1 MSDWLDITLLKV
13 GEYTLT
19 TGALLASIV
28 VLIATF
34 VIASLVSRTITRV
47 ALHRHSTVAHQL
59 YTVNRIVYYF
69 LIVLG
74 AIGSLSVLGF
84 QLDKLVIIGS
94 ALGIGIGLGLQ
105 SIVNNFVSGIIIL
118 LEKSI
123 KVGDFIELE
132 SGLMGEVQEIKLRS
146 TLIRTAD
153 NVDILIPSSEFISGH
168 LINWTLEE
176 NIRRFRIPFGV
187 AYGSNKTLVRDA
199 VLKAAATVPYTLS
212 DEKHKPVVWMS
223 GFGDS
228 SLDFTLGVWV
238 DPVAVKRPTQV
249 TSDYVWAI
257 DDALREAGVEIPF
270 PQRDLHVRSSAIS
283 FGHEPEAKADTID
296 KSIQAKSPESD

>member
-1 MSDWLDITLLKV
+1 MTQWLDITLIKV
-13 GEYTLT
+13 GDYTLT
-19 TGALLASIV
+19 SGELLASV
-28 VLIATF
+28 LVLIGTF
-34 VIASLVSRTITRV
+34 VVASLVSRAFTRV
-47 ALHRHSTVAHQL
+47 ALHRGPSVAHQL
-59 YTVNRIVYYF
+59 YTINRIAYYF

-74 AIGSLSVLGF
+74 FIGALSVLGL

-187 AYGSNKTLVRDA
+187 AYGSDKTLVRDS
-199 VLKAAATVPYTLS
+199 VLDAAKALPSTLS

-228 SLDFTLGVWV
+228 SLNFTLGVWV

-257 DDALREAGVEIPF
+257 DDALRKAGVEIPF
-270 PQRDLHVRSSAIS
+270 PQRDLHLRSSDIELGGS
-283 FGHEPEAKADTID
+283 K
-296 KSIQAKSPESD
+296 KSPTSDD

>member
-1 MSDWLDITLLKV
+1 M
-13 GEYTLT
+13 
-19 TGALLASIV
+19 
-28 VLIATF
+28 
-34 VIASLVSRTITRV
+34 
-47 ALHRHSTVAHQL
+47 AHQL

-69 LIVLG
+69 LIMMG
-74 AIGSLSVLGF
+74 AIGALSVLGF

-168 LINWTLEE
+168 LINWTMEE
-176 NIRRFRIPFGV
+176 NIRRFRIPLGV
-187 AYGSNKTLVRDA
+187 AYGSNKTLVRDC
-199 VLKAAATVPYTLS
+199 VLKAAASVSYTLN

-228 SLDFTLGVWV
+228 SLNFMLGVWV
-238 DPVAVKRPTQV
+238 EPAAVKRPTQV
-249 TSDYVWAI
+249 TSDYLWAI
-257 DDALREAGVEIPF
+257 DDALREAGIEIPF
-270 PQRDLHVRSSAIS
+270 PQRDLHLRSSAIS
-283 FGHEPEAKADTID
+283 FTHDTD
-296 KSIQAKSPESD
+296 TKPPASN

>member
-1 MSDWLDITLLKV
+1 MAHWLGTTLINV
-13 GEYTLT
+13 GDYTLT
-19 TGALLASIV
+19 TGGLLAS
-28 VLIATF
+28 VLVFVATF
-34 VIASLVSRTITRV
+34 FVASLVSRGITRV
-47 ALHRHSTVAHQL
+47 ARNRHASVAHQL

-69 LIVLG
+69 LIILG
-74 AIGSLSVLGF
+74 VIGALSVLGLR
-84 QLDKLVIIGS
+84 LDKLIIIGG

-153 NVDILIPSSEFISGH
+153 SVDILIPSSEFISGR

-176 NIRRFRIPFGV
+176 NIRRFRIPFAV
-187 AYGSNKTLVRDA
+187 AYGSDKTLVRES
-199 VLKAAATVPYTLS
+199 VLKATNTVSYTLN
-212 DEKHKPVVWMS
+212 DEEHKPVVWMS

-228 SLDFTLGVWV
+228 SLNFTLGVWV
-238 DPVAVKRPTQV
+238 DPIAVKRPTQV

-257 DDALREAGVEIPF
+257 DDALREAGIEIPF
-270 PQRDLHVRSSAIS
+270 PQRDLHLRSSAVNVGS
-283 FGHEPEAKADTID
+283 SH
-296 KSIQAKSPESD
+296 QAKTR

>member
-1 MSDWLDITLLKV
+1 MTNWLDITLLKV
-13 GEYTLT
+13 GDYKLA

-28 VLIATF
+28 VLVATF
-34 VIASLVSRTITRV
+34 VIASLVSRAFTRV
-47 ALHRHSTVAHQL
+47 ARHRHPTVAHQL
-59 YTVNRIVYYF
+59 YTVNRIAYYF

-74 AIGSLSVLGF
+74 VIGALSVLGF
-84 QLDKLVIIGS
+84 QLDKLVIIGG

-187 AYGSNKTLVRDA
+187 AYGSDKTLVRDS
-199 VLKAAATVPYTLS
+199 VLKAASALPSTLN
-212 DEKHKPVVWMS
+212 DDKHKPVVWMS

-228 SLDFTLGVWV
+228 SLNFILGVWV

-257 DDALREAGVEIPF
+257 DDALRQAGVEIPF
-270 PQRDLHVRSSAIS
+270 PQRDLHLRSSDIEL
-283 FGHEPEAKADTID
+283 GGAKE
-296 KSIQAKSPESD
+296 SPTSDD